1 VTPTTVDEISDA
13 MEKVFGRHRAE
24 IKSIT
29 GVEAGGVHHG

>member
-1 VTPTTVDEISDA
+1 

-29 GVEAGGVHHG
+29 GVYKREAATMSNKVEKVQA